1 MLTSFIIV
9 TWNTRDLTLRCIQS
23 IYEQEANAFEILVVD
38 NNSMDDTCEQIEQ
51 NYPDVHL
58 IRNGENLGF
67 AKANNQGIH
76 AAKGDL
82 IILMNSDTE
91 LLTRDSIGQLIS
103 FFNTNENAGIA
114 GACLVFPDGKIQA
127 CGRRFV
133 SVLTLIKDQLLFQD
147 SPLFRKSNA
156 PEAIQAVDYVDGAFL
171 AIRKQVI
178 EQIGLLNEHYFMY
191 AEDMEWC
198 AAAHDAGWGVY
209 VIPELKV
216 LHVHA
221 ASSKKSFRKILI
233 LNAVNQSR
241 YLYKRYNMFNAIC
254 GYIVLILGM
263 ILRIPVNFARRNG
276 LTPAYAKAVVTCFRL
291 IPVFT
296 KLVTGEL
303 DETRCI

>member
-9 TWNTRDLTLRCIQS
+9 TWNTRDLTLCCIQS
-23 IYEQEANAFEILVVD
+23 IYEQESNAFEILVVD
-38 NNSMDDTCEQIEQ
+38 NNSQDDTCEQIEQ
-51 NYPDVHL
+51 KYPDVHL
-58 IRNGENLGF
+58 IRNDENQGY
-67 AKANNQGIH
+67 AKANNQGVI

-91 LLTRDSIGQLIS
+91 LLTKDTIGKVIS
-103 FFNTNENAGIA
+103 FFDMNINAGIA
-114 GACLVFPDGKIQA
+114 GACLLYPDGKVQA

-133 SVLTLIKDQLLFQD
+133 TVFTLIKDQLLFQD
-147 SPLFRKSNA
+147 SPLFKKSSMSDT
-156 PEAIQAVDYVDGAFL
+156 IQSVDYVDGAFL
-171 AIRKQVI
+171 AIRKKVV
-178 EQIGLLNEHYFMY
+178 ERIGLLNENYFMY

-209 VIPELKV
+209 VIPGIKV

-233 LNAVNQSR
+233 LNAINQSR
-241 YLYKRYNMFNAIC
+241 FLYKRYNMFNAIC
-254 GYIVLILGM
+254 GYIVLIVGM
-263 ILRIPVNFARRNG
+263 FLRIPVNFARRNG
-276 LTPAYAKAVVTCFRL
+276 LTTAYAQAVVKCLQL